1 MAISLQNLQYLLN
14 KQAAQAQQDAG
25 SQAMM
30 MAAQAARPAG
40 APPLP
45 KPVDVE
51 EESAEGPDTE
61 KIIQE
66 KDSEIE
72 KAKKENESLRHE
84 LNKRELEYQRESML
98 REVEQKEKAG
108 LDAISKERQN
118 LQSELTKYQAEEIKH
133 KANMDKYTAEA
144 EVKLEQQKSKAIID
158 YTKQQTNIQQ
168 KAVDEARRKADEIKQ
183 QAEKYREQQS
193 RDAEQYR
200 QQITGEIDKYKT
212 QASQDIADEREALRT
227 SATGTSPALQ
237 YMLDDALK
245 ALGSIPTPGA
255 NPIKM
260 PKQATIVPTT
270 KLNIVETVSN
280 KVNSHIKQ
288 ARVVSQAYSN
298 VLAKGITVPVP
309 GFYPAVSNTPA
320 FVDIITLNKQA
331 GVKDDFLNQR
341 LIPQLQAMLADPEFQ
356 AYIAKVAQTQ
366 NLQEPLPAKFTLGGL
381 LDGVTA
387 QDAMLIMSGNYEPI
401 KNKAMKNAQNAIFTW
416 INTPEG
422 KKYIAQNIH
431 KLGSTPEE
439 LSAIGLPPQIF
450 GGLLKDYTVGDLLQ
464 AAQEEN
470 YQWVV
475 DGNNLASAAGLHSI
489 IEKAKKDYGINFKY
503 NQDPTVD
510 RIPDLSP
517 EKSILLG
524 LVGSLFPQYVADEAN
539 GKIDEVIKNVIQK
552 VNVPGLDKHL
562 LLEELA
568 DPTSHISD
576 IIYGISDNTASQG
589 TDKKLGFQ
597 TALLNDNDQQLIVK
611 LWPHISPRNRAILA
625 GLLHPQ
631 YRNSVNWKRPAKP
644 QQASVQPAKG
654 EAAPAKQQP
663 GVDPS
668 KPQPAAQPAPVNQQP
683 GVQQPAVQ
691 PAPAPVNQQ
700 PAGQP
705 VKQEGQQQ
713 SQPSNAKHDTDY
725 IIKSE
730 FPLNAP
736 GLVPIGMVTGK
747 DGNQY
752 YGYKRQS
759 GSSAKGNVLV
769 TGSPAA
775 AKQNVPQQ
783 PATGGQQEPAQGA
796 QGAQPAQAAPQQG
809 TNAPTGQP
817 GGGNTAVA
825 KPKGIVIK
833 SEYPLNTPGLVPLG
847 QRKGRDGKMYYEYTQ
862 VNKTNAPKPQEP
874 EAPTPETPTPEV
886 PKPEVP
892 VAKAPKQEAPK
903 QEAPKP
909 EVLKS
914 ETPALANNIAGQG
927 SLTPK
932 HSRVPYGKWDQTTG
946 GTYSSLATVLG
957 MLGVQVPQYI
967 PDNGGRFKR
976 KLKADKLQ
984 KEIGLY
990 YKDSRLADYNPN
1002 YRLAQQTSP
1011 GGATLLGQFNQV

>member
-1 MAISLQNLQYLLN
+1 MAISLQNLRYLLN
-14 KQAAQAQQDAG
+14 KRAAQAKPDAG

-45 KPVDVE
+45 KPVEAE
-51 EESAEGPDTE
+51 EESAEGLDTE
-61 KIIQE
+61 KILQE

-84 LNKRELEYQRESML
+84 LNKRELEYQREAML

-108 LDAISKERQN
+108 LDAITKERQN
-118 LQSELTKYQAEEIKH
+118 LQSDLTKYQAEEIKH

-200 QQITGEIDKYKT
+200 QQITGEIDKYRT

-260 PKQATIVPTT
+260 PKQATIAPTNT

-280 KVNSHIKQ
+280 KGNSYIKQ
-288 ARVVSQAYSN
+288 ARVVSQSYSN

-309 GFYPAVSNTPA
+309 GFYPAVSNTST

-356 AYIAKVAQTQ
+356 TYIAEVAQTQ
-366 NLQEPLPAKFTLGGL
+366 NLQTPLPAKFTLGGL

-387 QDAMLIMSGNYEPI
+387 QDAMLMMSGDYEPV
-401 KNKAMKNAQNAIFTW
+401 KNKAMKNAQNVIFTW

-422 KKYIAQNIH
+422 KKYIAENVQ

-450 GGLLKDYTVGDLLQ
+450 GGLLKGYTVGDLLQ

-475 DGNNLASAAGLHSI
+475 DGNNLASADGLHSV
-489 IEKAKKDYGINFKY
+489 IEKAKKDYGINFRF
-503 NQDPTVD
+503 NQDPTAD
-510 RIPDLSP
+510 RIPDLSLQQ
-517 EKSILLG
+517 SMMLG
-524 LVGSLFPQYVADEAN
+524 LAGLFPQLAADEIN
-539 GKIDEVIKNVIQK
+539 GKLDGVIKNVIQR
-552 VNVPGLDKHL
+552 VNVPGLDKNL
-562 LLEELA
+562 LLEQLA
-568 DPTSHISD
+568 DPNSHISD
-576 IIYGISDNTASQG
+576 IIYGISDTTASQG
-589 TDKKLGFQ
+589 ADKKLGFQ
-597 TALLNDNDQQLIVK
+597 TALLNDNDQQLIVR
-611 LWPHISPRNRAILA
+611 LWPHITPRNRAILA

-644 QQASVQPAKG
+644 AVQPTTAKG
-654 EAAPAKQQP
+654 KADPNRPQP
-663 GVDPS
+663 GVDPA
-668 KPQPAAQPAPVNQQP
+668 KQHPAPAPTGQT
-683 GVQQPAVQ
+683 
-691 PAPAPVNQQ
+691 APAPVNQ
-700 PAGQP
+700 PSAGQP
-705 VKQEGQQQ
+705 VTQQNPQ
-713 SQPSNAKHDTDY
+713 QDQPSDATQDNAY
-725 IIKSE
+725 IVKSKT
-730 FPLNAP
+730 PLINPP
-736 GLVPIGMVTGK
+736 GLLSIGMVRG
-747 DGNQY
+747 DNGELY
-752 YGYKRQS
+752 YGYKQQM
-759 GSSAKGNVLV
+759 GDSAKGKILAPGP
-769 TGSPAA
+769 GSPIA
-775 AKQNVPQQ
+775 AKQPTLTA
-783 PATGGQQEPAQGA
+783 PEQGKN
-796 QGAQPAQAAPQQG
+796 
-809 TNAPTGQP
+809 TPTDQP
-817 GGGNTAVA
+817 GGSNATGAN
-825 KPKGIVIK
+825 
-833 SEYPLNTPGLVPLG
+833 PGS
-847 QRKGRDGKMYYEYTQ
+847 
-862 VNKTNAPKPQEP
+862 PKPEL
-874 EAPTPETPTPEV
+874 

-892 VAKAPKQEAPK
+892 N
-903 QEAPKP
+903 P
-909 EVLKS
+909 EGSTVVNS
-914 ETPALANNIAGQG
+914 VAGQG

-946 GTYSSLATVLG
+946 GSYSSLAAVLS

-990 YKDSRLADYNPN
+990 YKDSRLANYNPN
-1002 YRLAQQTSP
+1002 YMLAQQTSP